1 MTHFRCWT
9 DQKSAVLLHSMMAS
23 SGAAQWSGAD
33 RSASGFLGAADGLS
47 TGFPE
52 RGDIYITLWS
62 VVKLEETQRHVLTV
76 QILDTADVVTVQFET
91 VPISLVHGAHE
102 STVELGVA

>member
-1 MTHFRCWT
+1 
-9 DQKSAVLLHSMMAS
+9 MMAS
-23 SGAAQWSGAD
+23 SGAAQGSGGP
-33 RSASGFLGAADGLS
+33 ASGFLGAVDGLS

-52 RGDIYITLWS
+52 RGNIYIYITLWS
-62 VVKLEETQRHVLTV
+62 VVDLQETRRHVLTV
-76 QILDTADVVTVQFET
+76 QSLDTADVVMVQFET